1 MRSINGERSLFM
13 VYVVFLLVSFSV
25 MQVNHALKL
34 AEKVGAIQENNS
46 NGGGS
51 GDERYNSQY
60 EVELCRKDSIQVT
73 QGQSGT
79 LNGIPVYSVTIIN
92 TCNSGSCLN
101 IHLSC
106 GWFSS
111 TRLINPA
118 IFRRLGYNDCLVNN
132 GKPLKPGQ
140 LLNFQ
145 YSNTFS
151 YPLAVSSIS
160 CN

>member
-1 MRSINGERSLFM
+1 VISFLACFKFLILSLIRSCHKNLYS
-13 VYVVFLLVSFSV
+13 STP
-25 MQVNHALKL
+25 
-34 AEKVGAIQENNS
+34 
-46 NGGGS
+46 
-51 GDERYNSQY
+51 GDEHNNSQY
-60 EVELCRKDSIQVT
+60 DVELCRKDNIQVT
-73 QGQSGT
+73 QGQTGT
-79 LNGIPVYSVTIIN
+79 ANGIPVYSVTIIN

-151 YPLAVSSIS
+151 YPLAVSS
-160 CN
+160 

>member
-1 MRSINGERSLFM
+1 M
-13 VYVVFLLVSFSV
+13 VLYAV

-34 AEKVGAIQENNS
+34 AEEGGAIQENHSNS
-46 NGGGS
+46 GGS
-51 GDERYNSQY
+51 GDERNNSHY
-60 EVELCRKDSIQVT
+60 KIGLTELCRKDILQVS
-73 QGQSGT
+73 QGPSGT
-79 LNGIPVYSVTIIN
+79 LNGVSVYSVTIIN
-92 TCNSGSCLN
+92 TWSSGSWLN

-111 TRLINPA
+111 TRLINPT
-118 IFRRLGYNDCLVNN
+118 IFRRLGYNDYLVNN